1 MSSKNT
7 IQKQIKELYE
17 IDYLITKMEEEIELL
32 RNINYRYMLMHGNKI
47 QHGEQQVQS
56 DVSFT
61 IFQNT
66 VDTKDVQCV
75 LVNHTKIGLK
85 SNYQQIKE
93 SLKELGK

>member
-1 MSSKNT
+1 MSSKNV

-17 IDYLITKMEEEIELL
+17 IDSLITKMEAEIELL

-47 QHGEQQVQS
+47 QHGEQQVPS
-56 DVSFT
+56 DVSFR
-61 IFQNT
+61 IFKNA
-66 VDTKDVQCV
+66 VDAKDVQCV

-93 SLKELGK
+93 SLSELGK

>member
-56 DVSFT
+56 DASFT

>member
-47 QHGEQQVQS
+47 QHGEQQVPS

-66 VDTKDVQCV
+66 FDAKDVQCV